1 MGKRRQ
7 YMKKI
12 AAIIGVLLVM
22 AVWTGCAKQR
32 PPRPED
38 KVGRLIDKLS
48 ASLNFSEEQKVKVA
62 QIKKEIEEKN
72 GLAQKERRGEG
83 KEIDEAFS
91 AEIIK
96 NKFDAA
102 AINKLLD
109 QKAGK
114 KEDLRRFMV
123 EELAKFHT
131 LLTLEQKQKL
141 AGLMKELKPEPP
153 PHPEQGPEKR

>member
-1 MGKRRQ
+1 
-7 YMKKI
+7 MKKI
-12 AAIIGVLLVM
+12 AVIIGILLVI
-22 AVWTGCAKQR
+22 AVWTGCARQR
-32 PPRPED
+32 PSKPED

-48 ASLNFSEEQKVKVA
+48 VSLNFTEEQKVKVA
-62 QIKKEIEEKN
+62 QIKKEIQEKN
-72 GLAQKERRGEG
+72 DLAQKERRGEG

-91 AEIIK
+91 TEITK

-123 EELAKFHT
+123 EELAKFHA

-141 AGLMKELKPEPP
+141 AGLMKELRPEPP
-153 PHPEQGPEKR
+153 PRPELGPEKR